1 MRVVTVGTGMAA
13 TEFVQ
18 RLRLGGFTG
27 DVEMLGDEDFPP
39 YSPCVIPFFL
49 AGEPLSTVYWKGL
62 DFYERHRVRAR
73 LGDPVVEVDAARRRV
88 RTAGGTTVAYDK
100 LFFAT
105 GGRSWYPRREWLQ
118 TRGVFGFKTLTDM
131 LGIDRY
137 VRETR
142 TRRAVVFGGGFIG
155 VDAALALRHRG
166 LEVTIVHRNTR
177 LLSQMT
183 DEDGG
188 RFATARIARKTGI
201 DVRLRTTVEE
211 LRASGGQLT
220 AVRLA
225 TGEWLETPLLVVSIG
240 VSPNAEP
247 LGRAEK
253 GVEADEQMRADPDVY
268 VAGDV
273 ARTRHRITGATGIYA
288 TYPNA
293 MMQARV
299 AARHLLTGSGA
310 FAGSLNTNV
319 LKKHVDFPIVS
330 AGSFSGEPV
339 TWQRGDVWRRV
350 YLADG
355 KIKGYLIVGDV
366 WGAGHVYDL
375 YVSQKRVDRTI
386 GAILSRPGP
395 GSCHALAVGAGLH
408 ARGSGRAGLLVPSAR
423 NVIR

>member
-27 DVEMLGDEDFPP
+27 DIEMLGDEDFPP

-49 AGEPLSTVYWKGL
+49 AGEPLATVFWKGA
-62 DFYERHRVRAR
+62 DFYERYRVRAR
-73 LGDPVVEVDAARRRV
+73 LGDPVVEVDAGRKQV
-88 RTAGGTTVAYDK
+88 RTAQGTKVAYDK

-105 GGRSWYPRREWLQ
+105 GGRSWFPKPEWLK
-118 TRGVFGFKTLTDM
+118 TRGVFGFKTLTD
-131 LGIDRY
+131 LLAIDRH
-137 VRETR
+137 VRETGA
-142 TRRAVVFGGGFIG
+142 RRAVVFGGGFIG
-155 VDAALALRHRG
+155 VDAALALWRRG
-166 LEVTIVHRNTR
+166 LEVSIVHRNTR

-201 DVRLRTTVEE
+201 DVRLRATVEE
-211 LRASGGQLT
+211 VRANGGQLA

-247 LGRAEK
+247 LGRAGE
-253 GVEADEQMRADPDVY
+253 GVAADEQMLTDPDVY

-273 ARTRHRITGATGIYA
+273 ARTRHRITGATGLYA

-293 MMQARV
+293 MSQAHV
-299 AARHLLTGSGA
+299 AAQHLLTGTGA
-310 FAGSLNTNV
+310 FPGSVNTNV
-319 LKKHVDFPIVS
+319 LKKHIDFPIVS

-350 YLADG
+350 YLKDG
-355 KIKGYLIVGDV
+355 RINGYLIVGEV
-366 WGAGHVYDL
+366 WGSGHVYQL

-395 GSCHALAVGAGLH
+395 GSCHGLALVTPPVV
-408 ARGSGRAGLLVPSAR
+408 RA
-423 NVIR
+423 